1 MGYAVNL
8 EQFEGPLH
16 LLLELIETEK
26 LDVSEVS
33 LAQVTDSYLQHLD
46 DNDDIPPEEL
56 TDFLVVASKLLL
68 IKSKLLL
75 PFLFLHDDEDVDDLE
90 KQLKIYKEYL
100 DASKV
105 VEDII
110 ATRRFLYVHEKLPH
124 VEVGFAPPKRLET
137 DQMAEMFREVIRRLE
152 PFVHATSKA
161 TIERTVSIHEKIRQ
175 IRAMFDRASK
185 TSFREVLSTAQS
197 KTEVIVSFLAL
208 LELVKQ
214 RSVSVTQS
222 GQFDDITINKLDN
235 VSA

>member
-16 LLLELIETEK
+16 LLLELIESEK
-26 LDVSEVS
+26 LDISEVS
-33 LAQVTDSYLQHLD
+33 LGQVTDSFLQHLD
-46 DNDDIPPEEL
+46 DDNDIPPEEL

-75 PFLFLHDDEDVDDLE
+75 PFLFLHDEEDVDDLE

-105 VEDII
+105 VEEMI
-110 ATRRFLYVHEKLPH
+110 AKRRFLYVHEKLPH
-124 VEVGFAPPKRLET
+124 VEVGFAPPKRLGT
-137 DQMAEMFREVIRRLE
+137 DHMAEMFRTVIARLE
-152 PFVHATSKA
+152 PFVHITSKE
-161 TIERTVSIHEKIRQ
+161 TMERTVSIHEKINQ

-185 TSFREVLSTAQS
+185 TSFREVLATAQS
-197 KTEVIVSFLAL
+197 KTEVIISFLAL

-214 RSVSVTQS
+214 RSVSVTQ
-222 GQFDDITINKLDN
+222 GDQFDDITINKLEN
-235 VSA
+235 IPA